1 MSTVLFKRGTETEMN
16 NTPIVDGSLYFCT
29 SNHKIYMDNGN
40 DRLQYGGDTSI
51 ISDPSQASSSNVF
64 SASATVNL
72 FLQKTTVVDTKSAA
86 LAVTQ
91 NYIPLG
97 CKAFKEAIGTVDY
110 SGVGNGT
117 LSSAVVTNKNSITAV
132 NNQLKANNNDIY
144 MDYHD
149 GKYGVNT
156 SSSRGADT
164 FIPFKE
170 LHIVEI
176 GTFSGYGTF
185 NLSSYDDYQ
194 SFTVNNFMFGDLSI
208 SASGGGNW
216 NYSTSA
222 SNSMA
227 ISYDSSTGVLNVASG
242 SCSNTRIEEGTGN
255 VLANCA
261 GTIHGK
267 VYLVYA

>member
-51 ISDPSQASSSNVF
+51 ISDPSQASSVNVF
-64 SASATVNL
+64 SASASVNL

-97 CKAFKEAIGTVDY
+97 CKAFKEAVGTVDY
-110 SGVGNGT
+110 SSIGNGT
-117 LSSAVVTNKNSITAV
+117 LSSAVVTNKNGIIAI

-176 GTFSGYGTF
+176 GTFGGGGTF
-185 NLSSYDDYQ
+185 DLSSYDDYQ
-194 SFTVNNFMFGDLSI
+194 SFTVNNFMFNNLGV
-208 SASGGGNW
+208 SASGSGNW

-222 SNSMA
+222 SSSMTV
-227 ISYDSSTGVLNVASG
+227 SYNSSTGILTVQG
-242 SCSNTRIEEGTGN
+242 GGCSDTRIEEGTGYT
-255 VLANCA
+255 LATCS
-261 GTIHGK
+261 GTISGK